1 MNIIEKIKKLSSK
14 KLLTLFSVLIICF
27 GIVGGCGTNEADP
40 DRSDPDAIVNNF
52 LLSVLDNGVFANA
65 CNIGDI
71 QIDSEALSPNTFID
85 VDFVPGFNSVG
96 ACILDSSVVLNSDGR
111 AFLDFIADY
120 IVGVG
125 STGSFRILLS
135 ATTPDGQV
143 ISQFA
148 DIVLSGIGIIPPT
161 GDSEDS
167 TFTLDITVDD
177 MGMAEE
183 IPFQPLQFTTVG
195 IKPGTQV
202 DFTVSNPPLGNV
214 DVNPA
219 IVSGNVNSGA
229 FTTTYF
235 PNPLAGTN
243 LLTATITLNTPQE
256 ILDECDAVSSSV
268 QISVIVTFIQSVTV
282 MSSDGG
288 DDGMMDGM

>member
-1 MNIIEKIKKLSSK
+1 MYLVDKIKKITSK
-14 KLLTLFSVLIICF
+14 KVLTLFSVAIICF
-27 GIVGGCGTNEADP
+27 GMIGGCGTNEADP
-40 DRSDPDAIVNNF
+40 DRSDPDTIVNNF
-52 LLSVLDNGVFANA
+52 LISILENGVFANA

-71 QIDSEALSPNTFID
+71 QIDSEALPPNTFID
-85 VDFVPGFNSVG
+85 IDFVPGFNSVG
-96 ACILDSSVVLNSDGR
+96 ACILDSSVVLDSDGR

-135 ATTPDGQV
+135 ATTPDGQI

-148 DIVLSGIGIIPPT
+148 DIVLSGIGIVPPT
-161 GDSEDS
+161 SGEGDS

-177 MGMAEE
+177 MGVAEE
-183 IPFQPLQFTTVG
+183 LPFQPLQFTTVG
-195 IKPGTQV
+195 IKPGTVV
-202 DFTVSNPPLGNV
+202 DFTVSNPPLGDV

-235 PNPLAGTN
+235 PNAFAGTQ

-282 MSSDGG
+282 MGGG
-288 DDGMMDGM
+288 DDGM